1 MSERKRILLIEDE
14 PDVRHGLRKVF
25 DAEGFIVEEAPSG
38 ELGLARVIEDAP
50 DLILLDLML
59 PGLDGFQ
66 VCRELRAQ
74 GKITPVLVLTARSSE
89 VDKVLG
95 FELGAD
101 DYVTKPFGVAE
112 LVARVRAL
120 LRRAEA
126 RPGEPGQVVI
136 GDVRVDLKKY
146 KIEAN
151 GELMELYHYEAEILK
166 LLIRREGEVIL
177 REEILDTVWGRQS
190 PTTRTVDFHICNLRK
205 KIEVDPAK
213 PRHILTVHGL
223 GYRFAP

>member
-1 MSERKRILLIEDE
+1 MSRILVVEDNH
-14 PDVRHGLRKVF
+14 DLAFGLRNNLEI
-25 DAEGFIVEEAPSG
+25 EGYDVQVESDG
-38 ELGLARVIEDAP
+38 RRGLTKARDTKP
-50 DLILLDLML
+50 DLIILDLML

-190 PTTRTVDFHICNLRK
+190 PTTRSVDFHICKLRK

>member
-38 ELGLARVIEDAP
+38 ELGLARVTEDAP
-50 DLILLDLML
+50 DLIILDLML

-166 LLIRREGEVIL
+166 LLVRREGEVVP

>member
-1 MSERKRILLIEDE
+1 MQ
-14 PDVRHGLRKVF
+14 
-25 DAEGFIVEEAPSG
+25 
-38 ELGLARVIEDAP
+38 ARCCYPAS
-50 DLILLDLML
+50 L

-66 VCRELRAQ
+66 VCRELRTR

-112 LVARVRAL
+112 LVARVKAL
-120 LRRAEA
+120 LRRAET
-126 RPGEPGQVVI
+126 RPGDPGHVVI

-146 KIEAN
+146 KIESN
-151 GELMELYHYEAEILK
+151 GELTELYHYEAEILK
-166 LLIRREGEVIL
+166 LLIRREGEVIP

>member
-14 PDVRHGLRKVF
+14 PDVRHGLRKIF
-25 DAEGFIVEEAPSG
+25 DAEGFMVEEAPSG

-120 LRRAEA
+120 LRRAET

-136 GDVRVDLKKY
+136 GNVRVDLKKY

-151 GELMELYHYEAEILK
+151 GELMELYHYEAVILK